1 MSQKISDVSPA
12 EKLMSYA
19 LRSGVIEFI
28 PEGRE
33 LKSGR
38 ISPYF
43 FNSERL
49 SAGGPLEHLANSC
62 VSAIEKERKFRPKII
77 FGHSHKG
84 IPLAVAIAMKFGGN
98 TGYAFNCGE
107 GGNATTG
114 MTLERQNVLIV
125 DDVITTGTSSKRAI
139 EIIRAQGGIPIGC
152 VIAFDRQERG
162 NDSDLSAVQ
171 EFEQKYG
178 IPVRAAAT
186 LTDLLSHLQK
196 VIEGGAEQYREMIEK
211 ILGYQR
217 KYGVTE

>member
-1 MSQKISDVSPA
+1 MSQKNAADPA
-12 EKLMSYA
+12 EQLMSYA
-19 LRSGVIEFI
+19 LRSGVIEFT
-28 PEGRE
+28 PEGRA

-49 SAGGPLEHLANSC
+49 SAGGPLGHLANSF
-62 VSAIEKERKFRPKII
+62 VAAIEKERKFRPRII

-84 IPLAVAIAMKFGGN
+84 IPLAVAIALKFGGN

-114 MTLERQNVLIV
+114 MPLEGQNVLIV
-125 DDVITTGTSSKRAI
+125 DDVITTGASSKRAI
-139 EIIRAQGGIPIGC
+139 EIIKSHGGIPIGC

-162 NDSDLSAVQ
+162 NESSMSAVQ
-171 EFEQKYG
+171 EFEQRYG

-186 LTDLLSHLQK
+186 LTDLISYLQK
-196 VIEGGAEQYREMIEK
+196 VSDSNAEQYRIMVEK
-211 ILGYQR
+211 ILEYQK